1 MSNLFDGLVHLLP
14 ALVLA
19 SAALLA
25 LPAARAADTAATPAP
40 PPSAT
45 AATYRALAEE
55 TETNLQK
62 QVLAQWFPRSVN
74 PAGGFYQN
82 YTEDWTRGSGN
93 SKAIVYQ
100 ARLTWLAAQEAQRS
114 PAHKAAYNTYAKHG
128 LDFLAA
134 KMWDAK
140 NGGFYWELGEDG
152 TPTRGGEKHLYG
164 NSFAIYAL
172 AGVYEATKDPRA
184 LDLAKQA
191 YAWLNA
197 HAYDKAHGGYYEAL
211 TQEGTPILAPTA
223 DGGATDEIGTRYGC
237 KTMNSHIHLLEA
249 LSALYAVWPDTG
261 LHARLEEMF
270 VLVRD
275 KVAVEQVGCLN
286 YLFLPDWTPL
296 PNYDS
301 YGHDIETAYL
311 MVEAATALG
320 RPDDTRTWALARRLV
335 DHTLDFG
342 EDKVNGGIYDGG
354 PVYSN
359 SPSAP
364 DKVWWVQAEA
374 LNALL
379 LMHRHFGAE
388 DPRYWAAFHR
398 QWRFIQTRQIDYRVG
413 GWYPAVQENGAT
425 LPGRAKSDGWTEGYH
440 QGRALI
446 NVTAAL
452 RALAAQAAPR

>member
-1 MSNLFDGLVHLLP
+1 MSNLFDGLAHLLP

-19 SAALLA
+19 SAAVLA
-25 LPAARAADTAATPAP
+25 LPAARAADPSPLPTP
-40 PPSAT
+40 PPAT

-62 QVLAQWFPRSVN
+62 QVLVQWFPRAVD

-82 YTEDWTRGSGN
+82 YSEDWVRGPGN
-93 SKAIVYQ
+93 PKSIVYQ

-114 PAHKAAYNTYAKHG
+114 PAQNAAYGGYAKHG

-134 KMWDAK
+134 KMWDAQ
-140 NGGFYWELGEDG
+140 NGGFYWELGDDG
-152 TPTRGGEKHLYG
+152 TPTRNGEKHLYG
-164 NSFAIYAL
+164 NAFAIYAL
-172 AGVYEATKDPRA
+172 AGVYAATKDPRA

-197 HAYDKAHGGYYEAL
+197 QAYDKAHGGYYEAL
-211 TQEGTPILAPTA
+211 TRTGTPILAPTA
-223 DGGATDEIGTRYGC
+223 DGGTNDEIGTRYGC

-249 LSALYAVWPDTG
+249 LSALYTVWPDKG
-261 LHARLEEMF
+261 LHSRLEEMF
-270 VLVRD
+270 ALVRD

-286 YLFLPDWTPL
+286 YLFLTDWTPL
-296 PNYDS
+296 PDHDS

-311 MVEAATALG
+311 LTEASAALG
-320 RPDDTRTWALARRLV
+320 RPNDARTWTLARRLV

-342 EDKVNGGIYDGG
+342 WDKVNGGVYDSGEVYGG
-354 PVYSN
+354 TPYTT
-359 SPSAP
+359 
-364 DKVWWVQAEA
+364 DKIWWVEAEG

-379 LMHRHFGAE
+379 LMHTHFGTE
-388 DPRYWAAFHR
+388 DPRYWAAFSQ
-398 QWRFIQTRQIDYRVG
+398 QWDFIQKRQIDYRTG

-425 LPGRAKSDGWTEGYH
+425 IPGRAKSDGWTECYH

-446 NVTAAL
+446 NVTADL
-452 RALAAQAAPR
+452 RALAAKATR